1 MLPRGRATLSVRLA
15 WPSMIAALERIG
27 TRMWTFHFRLPAWL
41 WWLMGLALVA
51 LALIA
56 PKLEVSMAI
65 VVLAFIAL
73 AGGVRWR
80 AAKRRCRHSLLV
92 ALFYEGANAKGRAE
106 EAQRIVVDTLRSHL
120 PTELRD
126 LVQPLA
132 LEIGSDEQTLAEQT
146 RKRLRGMFVLHGR
159 IASHPEGSWSI
170 YPRLLEPAFDSTTH
184 IDWFTRDRT
193 PANPRFGPFV
203 SSLTPQIGVHDEEF
217 PLEFC
222 RDLEA
227 LLRGIL
233 GRAAVAFEAY
243 EEAMKPLE
251 EALKIAGESTNAQI
265 DALRLALARAMAAEG
280 EIDEAINYLRSR
292 AEGENPS
299 PELLRS
305 FAHLLLDRA
314 NRVATVGIEPDL
326 ADRDEQ
332 IALLRLA
339 REHIAD
345 PLRDQST
352 YNLFA
357 ALDFGGA
364 DEEERREASELLEEL
379 LRSRTRY
386 GKQWYVRRA
395 AALRSW
401 RRVEKAWAAED
412 QEAAQAA
419 GKDAA
424 KWYSR
429 TIRARPRLQ
438 LKRVGRPPWRWL
450 HWIPLSPILYA
461 NGVDAHRVAGNRI
474 RARWL
479 EWRFQRIRK
488 RFWKR
493 AWKATK
499 AQNWARAMAFYD
511 WVAIVGRRDEREM
524 LATTYAAI
532 CRWKYE
538 QRDEAEHDWAV
549 ALAQYGPIALLARAN
564 LIWFFKRWGIDATVP
579 GDEPTSLEEVTALVN
594 AMLEEAPGTEGRR
607 P

>member
-1 MLPRGRATLSVRLA
+1 
-15 WPSMIAALERIG
+15 MIAALERIG
-27 TRMWTFHFRLPAWL
+27 RRMWTFHFRLPARL

-51 LALIA
+51 AALFA
-56 PKLEVSMAI
+56 PKFEVSMAAA
-65 VVLAFIAL
+65 VLALIAL
-73 AGGVRWR
+73 AGGIRWM
-80 AAKRRCRHSLLV
+80 AAKRRCRHSLIV
-92 ALFYEGANAKGRAE
+92 ALFFEGANARGRAD

-120 PTELRD
+120 PTDLRD

-132 LEIGSDEQTLAEQT
+132 LEIGSDEQPLAERT

-159 IASHPEGSWSI
+159 IASRPDGNWSI
-170 YPRLLEPAFDSTTH
+170 YPRILEPAFDSTTH

-203 SSLTPQIGVHDEEF
+203 SSLTPQIGVHDDEF

-233 GRAAVAFEAY
+233 GRAAVAFGAS
-243 EEAMKPLE
+243 EEAVKPLK
-251 EALKIAGESTNAQI
+251 EALEIAGETTNAQI
-265 DALRLALARAMAAEG
+265 DALRLALARAMASES
-280 EIDEAINYLRSR
+280 EIDEAIKYLRVR
-292 AEGENPS
+292 VGGEDPS
-299 PELLRS
+299 PELLRG
-305 FAHLLLDRA
+305 FAHLLVDRA
-314 NRVATVGIEPDL
+314 SRVEAVGGEPNP
-326 ADRDEQ
+326 ADHDEQ
-332 IALLRLA
+332 IAALRLA
-339 REHIAD
+339 REHVGD

-364 DEEERREASELLEEL
+364 DEEERREADELLEEL

-401 RRVEKAWAAED
+401 RRVEKAWAEED
-412 QEAAQAA
+412 KDADKAA
-419 GKDAA
+419 GEDAA
-424 KWYSR
+424 RWYSR

-438 LKRVGRPPWRWL
+438 LRRVGRRPWRWL

-511 WVAIVGRRDEREM
+511 WVAIVGRRDEREIF
-524 LATTYAAI
+524 ATIYAAV
-532 CRWKYE
+532 CRWRYG
-538 QRDEAEHDWAV
+538 QREEAEHDWAV
-549 ALAQYGPIALLARAN
+549 ALAHYGPMALLARAN
-564 LIWFFKRWGIDATVP
+564 LVWFFEQWGIDATVP
-579 GDEPTSLEEVTALVN
+579 GDEPTSQEEVTAMVSE
-594 AMLEEAPGTEGRR
+594 MLEEAPGIEGG
-607 P
+607 PS

>member
-1 MLPRGRATLSVRLA
+1 
-15 WPSMIAALERIG
+15 MIGALERTVI
-27 TRMWTFHFRLPAWL
+27 RAWEFHFRLSRWL
-41 WWLMGLALVA
+41 WWSLGVVLLLATVVAPTPELRVAAAVLAL
-51 LALIA
+51 
-56 PKLEVSMAI
+56 SS
-65 VVLAFIAL
+65 L
-73 AGGVRWR
+73 AGVIRWWR
-80 AAKRRCRHSLLV
+80 ARRRCRGSLLV
-92 ALFYEGANAKGRAE
+92 PHFFEADKAGHAE
-106 EAQRIVVDTLRSHL
+106 EAQRIVVETLRAQL
-120 PTELRD
+120 PIELQD
-126 LVQPLA
+126 AVQPVA
-132 LEIGSDEQTLAEQT
+132 LSIGGDEQTLAEKT
-146 RKRLRGMFVLHGR
+146 RRRLRGVFILHGR
-159 IASHPEGSWSI
+159 IANRTDGGWSVF
-170 YPRLLEPAFDSTTH
+170 PRILEPAYDSTMH

-203 SSLTPQIGVHDEEF
+203 TNLQPQRGVLDEEF
-217 PLEFC
+217 PFDFC

-233 GRAAVAFEAY
+233 GRAAVAFGAY
-243 EEAMKPLE
+243 EEAVKPLK
-251 EALKIAGESTNAQI
+251 EALDIAGESTNAQI

-280 EIDEAINYLRSR
+280 EINEAINYLRAR
-292 AEGENPS
+292 VEGDNPS
-299 PELLRS
+299 PELLRG
-305 FAHLLLDRA
+305 FAHLLVDRA
-314 NRVATVGIEPDL
+314 NRVAAVGGEPDL

-332 IALLRLA
+332 IDALRLA
-339 REHIAD
+339 REHVAD

-364 DEEERREASELLEEL
+364 DEEEHREADELLEEL
-379 LRSRTRY
+379 LRSRTQY

-401 RRVEKAWAAED
+401 RRVEKAWAEQD
-412 QEAAQAA
+412 KEAARAA

-461 NGVDAHRVAGNRI
+461 NAVDAHRVAGNRL
-474 RARWL
+474 RARSL

-493 AWKATK
+493 AWKATR
-499 AQNWARAMAFYD
+499 AENWARAMAFYD

-524 LATTYAAI
+524 FATTYAAV
-532 CRWKYE
+532 CRWKYG

-549 ALAQYGPIALLARAN
+549 ALAQYGPMALLARAN
-564 LIWFFKRWGIDATVP
+564 LVWFLEKWGIDSSVP
-579 GDEPTSLEEVTALVN
+579 GSEPTSQEDVEREVRQLLDESA
-594 AMLEEAPGTEGRR
+594 
-607 P
+607 